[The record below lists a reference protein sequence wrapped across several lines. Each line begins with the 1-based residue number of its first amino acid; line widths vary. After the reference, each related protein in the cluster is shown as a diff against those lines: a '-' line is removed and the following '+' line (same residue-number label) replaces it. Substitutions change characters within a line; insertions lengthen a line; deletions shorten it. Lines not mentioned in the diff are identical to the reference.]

1 MHVGLRPRGNFQCLR
16 SVKFGGMPGFIPT
29 LTRASYCRSPLP
41 LDTWLA
47 LREIEDDFDARE
59 FADDV
64 DMGVL
69 TFVERLHCR
78 CFAPRLLVRLTLQIR

>member
-1 MHVGLRPRGNFQCLR
+1 M
-16 SVKFGGMPGFIPT
+16 
-29 LTRASYCRSPLP
+29 
-41 LDTWLA
+41 
-47 LREIEDDFDARE
+47 REIEDDFDARE